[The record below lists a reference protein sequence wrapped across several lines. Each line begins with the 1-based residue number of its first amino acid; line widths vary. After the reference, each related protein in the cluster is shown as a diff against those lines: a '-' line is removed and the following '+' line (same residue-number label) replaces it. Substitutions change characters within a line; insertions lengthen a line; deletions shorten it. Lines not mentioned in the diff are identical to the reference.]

1 MQLSA
6 ANLLIA
12 SQQIARGTAKPS
24 PDVHAQFT
32 AALAKEKGIETPGFE
47 PMDFK
52 QSAAPAKPSPAAP
65 APAQPAGYNAASRL
79 GANIDIRV

>member
-12 SQQIARGTAKPS
+12 SQQIARGTTKPS
-24 PDVHAQFT
+24 PGAQAQFS
-32 AALAKEKGIETPGFE
+32 AALAKEKGVAEPDFE

-52 QSAAPAKPSPAAP
+52 QTAAPAKTAPAA
-65 APAQPAGYNAASRL
+65 AQPPARPYAGGGTL